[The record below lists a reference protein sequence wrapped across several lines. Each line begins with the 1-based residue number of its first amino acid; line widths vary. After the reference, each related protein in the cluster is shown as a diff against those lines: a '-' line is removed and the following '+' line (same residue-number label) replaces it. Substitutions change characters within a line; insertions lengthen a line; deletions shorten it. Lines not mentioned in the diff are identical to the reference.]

1 MKYGITIAN
10 IRILYTYYTAP
21 VLN

>member
-10 IRILYTYYTAP
+10 SRILYMYYTAP